1 MKYKRENAS
10 QLSGLWKKQMTLS
23 NASCEPTKDYC
34 GSKQMTDQ
42 AYCDKIRVIENLLKG
57 NGHEGYFDKVD
68 NHEEFIQQVKGALV
82 FIGFIG
88 LANVITLIFAI
99 LKLANR

>member
-1 MKYKRENAS
+1 
-10 QLSGLWKKQMTLS
+10 MTLS

-68 NHEEFIQQVKGALV
+68 NHEEFIQRVKGALV

-88 LANVITLIFAI
+88 VANIITLIIAI
-99 LKLANR
+99 SRLVNK